1 MIPALPLVSAKPPIA
16 VLELE
21 LVLRVLL
28 FCATPLTL
36 KSLSAVN
43 RASLLTFRLLPLML
57 MLLSVIGSVPPPVAI
72 RARLLALILEP

>member
-16 VLELE
+16 ALELE
-21 LVLRVLL
+21 LVLRVVL

-36 KSLSAVN
+36 KSLSAWK

-57 MLLSVIGSVPPPVAI
+57 MLLSTPAPVAMS
-72 RARLLALILEP
+72 ARLLVVMLEP